1 MDLMVKLVDKWKAVS
16 ESSWIMWVQIA
27 IFCLTLILA
36 FVTGFTKGP
45 VVLIFVG
52 VFLIVGWLIALGI
65 SKPIAAAIA
74 KKVDLNKYMGKYGG
88 EDFTNVFIKTL
99 SSFLLFLITSIFA
112 FVSLIFMR
120 VFRKLIKK
128 PLEKRKENNKSTIGL
143 RLAGGLIAP
152 IFALPL
158 ASFSANVVGIAAKPE
173 SGVSK
178 ALNGMQKFLT
188 FKQMSGLSQ
197 YSPGLISVA
206 TLAADYLK
214 NGSNDD
220 SIFGS
225 INAYFQQFFNQDNYS
240 FKGIPNNIAINAKG
254 EPTGD
259 IDVEFYFSLKK
270 VDSAGNVEYNKIKY
284 FTDSDPSTVQ
294 KIINNFTR
302 TEESFKIF
310 EMILKRIDTVIYKDG
325 KPEIEKYI
333 ENIDNAFK
341 PETGGHQLNFKAN
354 FSNIKV
360 FLEPWQ
366 KIVIANDEYRQK
378 VKWLILNIAGI
389 ANVQLPQTQEQLNES
404 DAKGKVRYIF
414 ESMFDQFI
422 TKQK

>member
-1 MDLMVKLVDKWKAVS
+1 MDIMVKLVDKWKAVS

-52 VFLIVGWLIALGI
+52 VFLIGGWLIALGI

-143 RLAGGLIAP
+143 RLAGGLVAP
-152 IFALPL
+152 IAALPL

-178 ALNGMQKFLT
+178 VLNGMQKFLT

-225 INAYFQQFFNQDNYS
+225 INTYFQQFFNQDNYS

-270 VDSAGNVEYNKIKY
+270 VDSAGNVE
-284 FTDSDPSTVQ
+284 
-294 KIINNFTR
+294 
-302 TEESFKIF
+302 
-310 EMILKRIDTVIYKDG
+310 MILKRIDTVIYKDG

-333 ENIDNAFK
+333 ENIERAFK
-341 PETGGHQLNFKAN
+341 PEVGGHQLNFKAN
-354 FSNIKV
+354 FSNIKL

-366 KIVIANDEYRQK
+366 KIVISNDEYRQK